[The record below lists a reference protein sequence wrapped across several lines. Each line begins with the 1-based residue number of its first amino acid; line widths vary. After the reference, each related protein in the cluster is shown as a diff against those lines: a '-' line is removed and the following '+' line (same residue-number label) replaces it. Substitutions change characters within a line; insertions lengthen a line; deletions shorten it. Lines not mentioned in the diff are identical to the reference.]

1 MIERGSGPG
10 SRSEPDGRP
19 LDALTNVTSVA
30 LVDVCQGAQRPGR
43 QGKSGPHAPSPPDG
57 TCPLGHVYHAR
68 VPAIYLPPF
77 RIDVTSRPPVAP
89 LAPPPGAARPCA
101 RPPAGAPAAPRRD
114 RRLRRAGHRPS
125 ERGSRRADRRRAL
138 VGRGRAAP
146 PRDAW
151 RPAPLRLGSF

>member
-30 LVDVCQGAQRPGR
+30 LVDVGQDAQRPGR

-77 RIDVTSRPPVAP
+77 RIAVTSRPGVGERT
-89 LAPPPGAARPCA
+89 APPPPPPPPPCRRRPTPPTGGRT
-101 RPPAGAPAAPRRD
+101 RPPAACRES
-114 RRLRRAGHRPS
+114 LPS
-125 ERGSRRADRRRAL
+125 RSRRGA
-138 VGRGRAAP
+138 G
-146 PRDAW
+146 
-151 RPAPLRLGSF
+151 